1 MKYWITRYLAFLA
14 GMVVIQ
20 SGRLFWEQTLGCDG
34 RCGLSVKEMIQF
46 HILVLINSIVI
57 FLVVMT
63 AASITRRLG
72 AFALRWLSGIVSV
85 RGVASGLQDWL
96 AQPRWALF
104 AKDSWFVQD
113 CLFVG
118 LYLFAMALFEF
129 SPSSPGYSYS
139 ANGHDII
146 IDGQYT
152 AYGLAR
158 AIERYVR
165 YCFEAAIFFA
175 LTRII
180 DRLIARW
187 AVVS

>member
-1 MKYWITRYLAFLA
+1 MTYWITRYLAFLA
-14 GMVVIQ
+14 GMVLSE
-20 SGRLFWEQTLGCDG
+20 SGKLFWDQTLGCDG
-34 RCGLSVKEMIQF
+34 HCALSAKAMIRF
-46 HILVLINSIVI
+46 HLLVLINSIVV

-72 AFALRWLSGIVSV
+72 AIALRWLSGIVPV

-96 AQPRWALF
+96 VQSRWASF
-104 AKDSWFVQD
+104 ARDSWFVQD

-118 LYLFAMALFEF
+118 LYLFAMALLAF

-152 AYGLAR
+152 AYGLAL
-158 AIERYVR
+158 AIERYLSH
-165 YCFEAAIFFA
+165 CFEAAIFFV

-180 DRLIARW
+180 DRLIPGLRNR
-187 AVVS
+187 